1 MDDPIVNRVQESG
14 LIQVDLSSLLE
25 PRPVDSIDVA
35 QWLDNG
41 FILREK
47 PFRDAVAQWDASS
60 LAHHV
65 VALVCTTDAIL
76 PDWAWMLVAAKLRSL
91 GSTAIVGSFAE
102 AKALA
107 WREAVHSLD
116 LDAYKDE
123 RVIVKGCASVGG
135 PGTLVTFTN
144 HVGPVVRSLMFGEAC
159 SAVPLVKNSRL

>member
-14 LIQVDLSSLLE
+14 LIQVDLSSLPE

-41 FILREK
+41 FILVKAIPRCRG
-47 PFRDAVAQWDASS
+47 PMGCFTARTSRRGVGV
-60 LAHHV
+60 HH
-65 VALVCTTDAIL
+65 DAIL
-76 PDWAWMLVAAKLRSL
+76 PDRPRCWWQPSSVRSDQQPSLDPWLRQ
-91 GSTAIVGSFAE
+91 V
-102 AKALA
+102 LA

-159 SAVPLVKNSRL
+159 SAVPLVKNPRP